1 MGLGIHELVEVEC
14 MLPAEE
20 EMKLGATCAGI
31 GDLGVLTTH
40 ETSPCFFLGNAHSI
54 RTG

>member
-1 MGLGIHELVEVEC
+1 MALGIHELVEVEYRP
-14 MLPAEE
+14 PAEE

-31 GDLGVLTTH
+31 GDLGVLATH